1 MKHILPLTYEPKI
14 QAVLNGKCTQ
24 TIRPISYTKEKKV
37 NDLIMFHGWSDKP
50 YRSKWSF
57 RTPYWRITKVFDI
70 RFLKNYGE
78 NRVILRKADSN
89 YYFFDLLLD
98 EMNKIAILD
107 GFDNIKEMM
116 IEFCEMY
123 GEKIY
128 DMIFTVVRWK
138 YKLDK
143 PLEEK

>member
-14 QAVLNGKCTQ
+14 PNVLCGKCTQ
-24 TIRPISYTKEKKV
+24 TIRPISYTKTKKV

-70 RFLKNYGE
+70 RFKKDYEN
-78 NRVILRKADSN
+78 NRVILRKAVDD
-89 YYFFDLLLD
+89 FFHDLSVD
-98 EMNKIAILD
+98 EMNAIAILD
-107 GFDNIKEMM
+107 GFENIKEMM
-116 IEFCEMY
+116 IEFYEMY

-128 DMIFTVVRWK
+128 EMIFTVIRWNRF
-138 YKLDK
+138 YY
-143 PLEEK
+143 E